1 MEKRRSK
8 RKIVRLKAERIS
20 GNKNHAVFIENLSE
34 EGIYMITAPAKTS
47 MDFTPGT
54 KLELKFQFPSGDTLN
69 LRCKVIWSYKK
80 TPPDGLTNSVGME
93 IIAPPLKY
101 KEFVKTLQ

>member
-20 GNKNHAVFIENLSE
+20 GDKNHAVFIENLSE

-47 MDFTPGT
+47 MDFIPGT
-54 KLELKFQFPSGDTLN
+54 ALELKFQLRSGETLN
-69 LRCKVIWSYKK
+69 LRCKVIWSHKN
-80 TPPDGLTNSVGME
+80 PPDGLTNSVGME
-93 IIAPPLKY
+93 IIDPPLKY
-101 KEFVKTLQ
+101 KEFIKTLH